1 MASVLDSLVPGET
14 VTKDEQINLLESE
27 EMISATQS
35 MMSLSTV
42 ATSVLSPATS
52 VVTALTTVNPLGSAD
67 VRPLNADE
75 WEKERTALFQE
86 LDEKVTEKRTASHA
100 EQTG

>member
-1 MASVLDSLVPGET
+1 M
-14 VTKDEQINLLESE
+14 TKDEQINLLDSE
-27 EMISATQS
+27 ELISATQS

-52 VVTALTTVNPLGSAD
+52 VVAALTTANPLGSTD

-86 LDEKVTEKRTASHA
+86 LDEKVIDCL
-100 EQTG
+100 